1 MSIKHDFHDRLTT
14 SHCSYFVTFDLPCD
28 MQKGPSCRRTKPL
41 PHCLSMQLTELLL
54 PSLVPALSLKCS
66 AEHIQGKEANLF
78 AEAERQQQHSRPPP
92 RYLPSQPLWGCC
104 HGNQMQWGTA
114 QPTWETAQGPRNQSA
129 SAKWEIQTRI
139 YDGIC
144 WN

>member
-1 MSIKHDFHDRLTT
+1 MSIKHYFHGRLTT
-14 SHCSYFVTFDLPCD
+14 SREAAQNFVTFDLPCD

-41 PHCLSMQLTELLL
+41 PHCSSTQLMELLL

-92 RYLPSQPLWGCC
+92 RYLPITATLGLLSGESDAMGHSTASL
-104 HGNQMQWGTA
+104 GNCTGAKKSECFNKMGDT
-114 QPTWETAQGPRNQSA
+114 NQ
-129 SAKWEIQTRI
+129 
-139 YDGIC
+139 DL
-144 WN
+144 